1 MYRIHYN
8 KVCKY
13 TNKGIKEFIIGMVVI
28 IITGLA
34 LSVSITKWI
43 IKTYSGRLDTNSYD
57 VMSYTKDTSDNKIY
71 IFKIKYN
78 INDNTYIGRV
88 SVNYNMY
95 NYIKIKEFENNPTV
109 FKAKEILGI
118 LIYNINKPDKI
129 KYLDN
134 INLINTKEE

>member
-1 MYRIHYN
+1 
-8 KVCKY
+8 
-13 TNKGIKEFIIGMVVI
+13 
-28 IITGLA
+28 
-34 LSVSITKWI
+34 
-43 IKTYSGRLDTNSYD
+43 
-57 VMSYTKDTSDNKIY
+57 MSYTKDTSDNKIY

>member
-1 MYRIHYN
+1 
-8 KVCKY
+8 
-13 TNKGIKEFIIGMVVI
+13 
-28 IITGLA
+28 
-34 LSVSITKWI
+34 
-43 IKTYSGRLDTNSYD
+43 
-57 VMSYTKDTSDNKIY
+57 MSYTKDTSDNKIY

-109 FKAKEILGI
+109 FKVKEILGI

>member
-1 MYRIHYN
+1 
-8 KVCKY
+8 
-13 TNKGIKEFIIGMVVI
+13 
-28 IITGLA
+28 
-34 LSVSITKWI
+34 
-43 IKTYSGRLDTNSYD
+43 
-57 VMSYTKDTSDNKIY
+57 MSYTKDTSDNKIY

-109 FKAKEILGI
+109 FKANEILGI